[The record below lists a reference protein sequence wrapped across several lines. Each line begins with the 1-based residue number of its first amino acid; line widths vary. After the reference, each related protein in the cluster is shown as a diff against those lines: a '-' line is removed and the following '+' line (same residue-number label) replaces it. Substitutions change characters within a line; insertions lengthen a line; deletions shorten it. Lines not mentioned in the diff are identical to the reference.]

1 MILKIETISNI
12 DHAIVTDFNAI
23 NCVLAIQ

>member
-12 DHAIVTDFNAI
+12 DNAIVADFNAI
-23 NCVLAIQ
+23 NCVLAIR